1 MAAPAMTTV
10 LLVIVVLVAGIV
22 ALDLLMPQVMAPLL
36 LRLEQRRCRLAAG
49 RVRVDDVEMA
59 YLEGGSGEPLIL
71 VHGFGAT
78 KDNFTRVAAYLT
90 PHYRVLIPDLPGF
103 GDSSKAETASY
114 SIGQQVEWLHGFATA
129 LGVGRVHLG
138 GSSMGGFI
146 ATLYALTHPDDVGSL
161 WLLAPA
167 GTEAAFDSE
176 LARRISETGENMLV
190 ASTPEAF
197 GRTMDF
203 VLTRKP
209 FMPYSVKRVMG
220 KQAAVN
226 FKLHSRIF
234 EEIGPPKEP
243 GLEHRLQEVTA
254 PALVVWGTQDRVLSP
269 AAAERYRTAMPNAQ
283 VIRMEGIGHLPMVE
297 APAPAAADYL
307 QFRARIA
314 SARSSGARGAVGA
327 SG

>member
-1 MAAPAMTTV
+1 MRSAGMTTV
-10 LLVIVVLVAGIV
+10 LLCIVVLVAAAV
-22 ALDLLMPQVMAPLL
+22 AMDLLLPHVTAPLL
-36 LRLEQRRCRLAAG
+36 LRLEHRRCRLTTGHA
-49 RVRVDDVEMA
+49 RVDDLDIA

-71 VHGFGAT
+71 IHGFGAT
-78 KDNFTRVAAYLT
+78 NDNFTRVAAYLT

-103 GDSSKAETASY
+103 GDSSKPETASY
-114 SIGQQVEWLHGFATA
+114 SIAQQVKWLYAFATA
-129 LGVGRVHLG
+129 LGVGSVHLG

-167 GTEAAFDSE
+167 GTQAAFDSE

-220 KQAAVN
+220 QQAALN
-226 FKLHSRIF
+226 FRLHSRIF

-243 GLEHRLQEVTA
+243 GLDDRLQDATA

-269 AAAERYRTAMPNAQ
+269 AAAERYRTALPKPR
-283 VIRMEGIGHLPMVE
+283 VILMDGIGHLPMIE
-297 APAPAAADYL
+297 APAQAAADYL
-307 QFRARIA
+307 RFRAQVA
-314 SARSSGARGAVGA
+314 SVSPGARGAVGA
-327 SG
+327 IG

>member
-1 MAAPAMTTV
+1 AVVWQRRQMTTV
-10 LLVIVVLVAGIV
+10 LLVIVVLVAGVV

-36 LRLEQRRCRLAAG
+36 LRLEERRCGLVAG
-49 RVRVDDVEMA
+49 RVCIENVEIA
-59 YLEGGSGEPLIL
+59 YLEGGRGEPLIL
-71 VHGFGAT
+71 VHAFGAT
-78 KDNFTRVAAYLT
+78 KDNFTRVAAYLP

-103 GDSSKAETASY
+103 GDSSKPETASY
-114 SIGQQVEWLHGFATA
+114 SIAQQVEWLRAFATA

-146 ATLYALTHPDDVGSL
+146 ATLYALTYPDDVGSL

-197 GRTMDF
+197 ARTMDF

-220 KQAAVN
+220 
-226 FKLHSRIF
+226 
-234 EEIGPPKEP
+234 
-243 GLEHRLQEVTA
+243 
-254 PALVVWGTQDRVLSP
+254 
-269 AAAERYRTAMPNAQ
+269 
-283 VIRMEGIGHLPMVE
+283 
-297 APAPAAADYL
+297 
-307 QFRARIA
+307 
-314 SARSSGARGAVGA
+314 
-327 SG
+327 

>member
-1 MAAPAMTTV
+1 MAAPAMITV
-10 LLVIVVLVAGIV
+10 LLVLIVLGAGVV
-22 ALDLLMPQVMAPLL
+22 ALDLLMPQVTAPLL
-36 LRLEQRRCRLAAG
+36 LRLEQKRCRLAAG
-49 RVRVDDVEMA
+49 RVRVDDVELA

-90 PHYRVLIPDLPGF
+90 RHYRVLIPDLPGF
-103 GDSSKAETASY
+103 GDSSKPESASY
-114 SIGQQVEWLHGFATA
+114 SIAHQVEWLHDFATA

-176 LARRISETGENMLV
+176 LVRRISETGENMLV

-197 GRTMDF
+197 ARTMDF

-209 FMPYSVKRVMG
+209 FMPYSIRRMMG
-220 KQAAVN
+220 RQAAAN
-226 FKLHSRIF
+226 FRLHSRIF
-234 EEIGPPKEP
+234 EEIGPPKES
-243 GLEHRLQEVTA
+243 GLDDRLRELTL
-254 PALVVWGTQDRVLSP
+254 PALIVWGTQDRVLSP
-269 AAAERYRTAMPNAQ
+269 AAAERYRTVMPNAQ
-283 VIRMEGIGHLPMVE
+283 VIQMDGIGHLPMVE
-297 APAPAAADYL
+297 APARTAADYL

-314 SARSSGARGAVGA
+314 SAPLRDARGAAGA
-327 SG
+327 TG

>member
-10 LLVIVVLVAGIV
+10 LLVIVVLVAGVV
-22 ALDLLMPQVMAPLL
+22 ALDFLVPQVMAPRL
-36 LRLEQRRCRLAAG
+36 LRLEQRRCRLTAR
-49 RVRVDDVEMA
+49 RVRVGDLEIA
-59 YLEGGSGEPLIL
+59 YLDGGSGEPLIL

-103 GDSSKAETASY
+103 GDSFKPEHASY
-114 SIGQQVEWLHGFATA
+114 TIAQQVEWLYAFATA

-167 GTEAAFDSE
+167 GTQAAFDSE
-176 LARRISETGENMLV
+176 LTRRISETGENMLV

-203 VLTRKP
+203 VVTRKP

-220 KQAAVN
+220 QQAAAN
-226 FKLHSRIF
+226 YRLHSRIF
-234 EEIGPPKEP
+234 EEIGPAAES
-243 GLEHRLQEVTA
+243 GLDDRLQHVTA

-269 AAAERYRTAMPNAQ
+269 AAAERYLTAMPNAQ
-283 VIRMEGIGHLPMVE
+283 VIRMDGIGHLPMVE
-297 APAPAAADYL
+297 APARTAADYL
-307 QFRARIA
+307 RFRAQVA
-314 SARSSGARGAVGA
+314 SVSPSARGAVGA
-327 SG
+327 IG

>member
-1 MAAPAMTTV
+1 MTTV
-10 LLVIVVLVAGIV
+10 LLVLVVLVAGVV

-49 RVRVDDVEMA
+49 RARVDDVEIA

-103 GDSSKAETASY
+103 GDSSKPEAASY
-114 SIGQQVEWLHGFATA
+114 SIAQQVAWLHGFATA
-129 LGVGRVHLG
+129 LGIGRVHLG

-197 GRTMDF
+197 ARTMEF

-209 FMPYSVKRVMG
+209 FMPYSIRRVMG
-220 KQAAVN
+220 QQAAAN
-226 FKLHSRIF
+226 FRLHSRIF
-234 EEIGPPKEP
+234 EEIGAPKEP
-243 GLEHRLQEVTA
+243 GLEDRLREVTV

-269 AAAERYRTAMPNAQ
+269 AAAERYRIAMPNAQ
-283 VIRMEGIGHLPMVE
+283 VIQMEGIGHLPMVE
-297 APAPAAADYL
+297 AAARTAADYL

-314 SARSSGARGAVGA
+314 SAPSRDARGAAGA
-327 SG
+327 TG

>member
-1 MAAPAMTTV
+1 MTTV
-10 LLVIVVLVAGIV
+10 LLVIVLLVAGVV

-103 GDSSKAETASY
+103 GDSSKPETASY
-114 SIGQQVEWLHGFATA
+114 SIAQQVEWLHGFATA

-146 ATLYALTHPDDVGSL
+146 ATLYALTYPGDVGSL

-167 GTEAAFDSE
+167 GTEAAFESE

-220 KQAAVN
+220 QQAAVN
-226 FKLHSRIF
+226 FRLHSRIF
-234 EEIGPPKEP
+234 EGIGPPKEP
-243 GLEHRLQEVTA
+243 GLEHRLQEITTS
-254 PALVVWGTQDRVLSP
+254 ALVVWGTQDRVLSP

-283 VIRMEGIGHLPMVE
+283 VIRMDGIGHLPMVE
-297 APAPAAADYL
+297 APARTAADYL
-307 QFRARIA
+307 RFRAQVA
-314 SARSSGARGAVGA
+314 SVSPSARGAVGA
-327 SG
+327 IG

>member
-1 MAAPAMTTV
+1 MAATAMTTV
-10 LLVIVVLVAGIV
+10 LLVIVLLVAGVV

-49 RVRVDDVEMA
+49 RVHVDDVEMA

-103 GDSSKAETASY
+103 GDSSKPETASY
-114 SIGQQVEWLHGFATA
+114 SIAQQVEWLHGFATA

-146 ATLYALTHPDDVGSL
+146 ATLYALTYPGDVGSL

-220 KQAAVN
+220 QQAAVN
-226 FKLHSRIF
+226 FRLHSRIF
-234 EEIGPPKEP
+234 EGIGPPKEP
-243 GLEHRLQEVTA
+243 GLEHRLQEITTS
-254 PALVVWGTQDRVLSP
+254 ALVVWGTQDRVLSP

-283 VIRMEGIGHLPMVE
+283 VIRMDGIGHLPMVE
-297 APAPAAADYL
+297 APARTAADYL
-307 QFRARIA
+307 RFRAQVA
-314 SARSSGARGAVGA
+314 SVSPSARGAVGA
-327 SG
+327 IG